1 MKFCQKVCNRYL
13 LIVRKNQGDP
23 KIFPGAIKIFPAAW
37 LNPPPPPGGIGL
49 KFFLQNYSL
58 FQFEFF

>member
-49 KFFLQNYSL
+49 ICKQPSRKILHDPNK
-58 FQFEFF
+58 

>member
-49 KFFLQNYSL
+49 SDFCQIR
-58 FQFEFF
+58 